1 MHWQKISQLIN
12 KDCPAPMS
20 DLMFLNEPSKASK
33 MLLVL
38 LRLLKADI
46 LTNTFIC
53 VHTEKAHPKKKKPH
67 TITITFGNNTKACIW
82 VPQWTW
88 GLATW
93 LYWFLHK
100 PQHRASIQFLSLNH
114 WGPQGEHQRISA
126 GNRAPRLQ
134 LCQATLP
141 ASGTWPTSGEE
152 GGQGLEQVML
162 TAGDMWKLLVFFPS
176 RLKLLLFSC

>member
-1 MHWQKISQLIN
+1 MDALTENISAHPQGPSSPN
-12 KDCPAPMS
+12 VWS
-20 DLMFLNEPSKASK
+20 DVLNEPSKASK
-33 MLLVL
+33 MLLAL

-46 LTNTFIC
+46 LTRYIKHIYHIYMCSHRKNTYKT
-53 VHTEKAHPKKKKPH
+53 HTH
-67 TITITFGNNTKACIW
+67 TLTITFGNNTKACIW

-134 LCQATLP
+134 LRQATLP
-141 ASGTWPTSGEE
+141 ASGTQPTSGEE
-152 GGQGLEQVML
+152 GG
-162 TAGDMWKLLVFFPS
+162 
-176 RLKLLLFSC
+176 